1 MVKLERGLVHPRA
14 VSVGEI
20 EENKTAITSVGTGT
34 HPVRMLSTFHHRDPP
49 CTVTL
54 KDRSDGT
61 DATGDVGHGR
71 GTQ

>member
-20 EENKTAITSVGTGT
+20 EENKTITSVGTGT
-34 HPVRMLSTFHHRDPP
+34 HPVRMLSTFRLRDPP
-49 CTVTL
+49 CTLTL
-54 KDRSDGT
+54 KDASDGT

-71 GTQ
+71 GT